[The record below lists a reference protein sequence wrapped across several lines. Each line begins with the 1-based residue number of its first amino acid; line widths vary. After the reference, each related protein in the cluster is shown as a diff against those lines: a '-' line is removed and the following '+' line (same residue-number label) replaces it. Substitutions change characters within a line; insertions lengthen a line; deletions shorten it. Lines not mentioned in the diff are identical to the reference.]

1 MCDHG
6 KGYDG
11 RRNWGLSLVGPGAR
25 ENGDG
30 ELLAPTLA
38 HCNSWR
44 QREVEEE
51 EEGMSSVRS
60 CRAVAWFSVL

>member
-1 MCDHG
+1 M
-6 KGYDG
+6 
-11 RRNWGLSLVGPGAR
+11 GPGAR

-38 HCNSWR
+38 HCNSWG
-44 QREVEEE
+44 QREGEK